1 MGLDWAHRE
10 RRRRTDMTDSLII
23 ALLVAAAAAYGL
35 LTLSHRHTS
44 RRREAELFGRRLHGA
59 RTPPG

>member
-1 MGLDWAHRE
+1 
-10 RRRRTDMTDSLII
+10 MTDSLII